1 MRIGDYVEKKIGF
14 GSEMKDY
21 SGKSGLVV
29 YVEPFIGKGSSLRRA
44 EVMTGQGEI
53 EFWITKFCEV
63 IFASWR
69 PC

>member
-1 MRIGDYVEKKIGF
+1 MRIGDYVEKTKGF
-14 GSEMKDY
+14 GSEMEDY

-29 YVEPFIGKGSSLRRA
+29 YVEPFIGKGNPLRRA
-44 EVMTGQGEI
+44 EVLTGQGEI

-63 IFASWR
+63 IFASRR

>member
-1 MRIGDYVEKKIGF
+1 MRIGDYVEKIKGF

-29 YVEPFIGKGSSLRRA
+29 YVEPFIGKGDSLRRA
-44 EVMTGQGEI
+44 EVLTGQGKI
-53 EFWITKFCEV
+53 EFWITNFCEV